1 METKLDRILTALADR
16 ASVKQLIYRNTLVVF
31 GEMKQ
36 LAASLANEVA
46 NRIVLV
52 DKSVMVEYLEVSE
65 FEFRLKFS
73 GDLLIFTMHSNV
85 MAFPP
90 EHVLS
95 ASPYI
100 REDYHRGF
108 FGSIMC
114 YNFMADSVKYNRLN
128 DPGYLLG
135 RILLNYEGHF
145 YIEGV
150 RQLNFLYPDI
160 AHNLINRDILMD
172 FIQSNM
178 LTAIQSDLLSP
189 DFHSIQLTALGEML
203 ANKMVYGGKK
213 LGFQMSA
220 GES

>member
-1 METKLDRILTALADR
+1 MSDR
-16 ASVKQLIYRNTLVVF
+16 ASIKQLIYRNSLAVF
-31 GEMKQ
+31 GEMKK
-36 LAASLANEVA
+36 LAAELANEVA
-46 NRIVLV
+46 RRIVLV
-52 DKSVMVEYLEVSE
+52 DKSVMVEFVDVSE

-73 GDLLIFTMHSNV
+73 GDLLIFTMHSNII
-85 MAFPP
+85 AFPP

-100 REDYHRGF
+100 KEDYHRGF
-108 FGSIMC
+108 FSTIMC

-160 AHNLINRDILMD
+160 AQNIVSHDILMD

-178 LTAIQSDLLSP
+178 LTAIQTDLLAP
-189 DFHSIQLTALGEML
+189 DFQAIQLTALGDML
-203 ANKMVYGGKK
+203 ANQMVFGGKK

-220 GES
+220 DGS